1 MALKLKLH
9 VLRGLVICGLF
20 AWLRTAY
27 GNSPSESGGE
37 GSSGMVSG
45 ASPTEFLDKL
55 LEGYDGRIRPYFKG
69 PPVNVTINIFI
80 NSFGAIAETT
90 MDYKLNIFLRQQWS
104 DRRLKFSMWNESLS
118 LDPSLLSKIWVPD
131 LFFANEKGA
140 NFHQVTTQNRL
151 LRVSPE
157 GYILY
162 SLRLTLTLSCPM
174 QLQRFPMDYQM
185 CKMELESFGYTTKDL
200 MFTWAAN
207 DSVQLSDDVELPQ
220 FVIDGIKTTTCTKVY
235 STGSYTCIQATFN
248 LARQM
253 GYYLIQTYI
262 PSLLY
267 VILSWVSFW
276 INMEAAPARVGL
288 GITTV
293 LTMTAQSSGTTSSLP
308 KVSYVKAID
317 IWMAVCLLFVFSA
330 LLEFAAV
337 NFLSRMDKE
346 IQRKKQRK
354 NRRPVKDEDGR
365 KEHRFSPFAA
375 FTMHRGGPHENHAAD
390 VDLQQRRNS
399 KVGLK
404 QDGSPAVAIL
414 QPNPAQA
421 ERDKAKEEINKT
433 RFHNYAKKV
442 DYISRTAFPITFLVF
457 NMVYWLI
464 YLVILQKPY
473 A

>member
-1 MALKLKLH
+1 M
-9 VLRGLVICGLF
+9 GCQSGVIHTGTP
-20 AWLRTAY
+20 ARQEPRTDP
-27 GNSPSESGGE
+27 GIPEQPSESGGE

-185 CKMELESFGYTTKDL
+185 CKMELES
-200 MFTWAAN
+200 
-207 DSVQLSDDVELPQ
+207 
-220 FVIDGIKTTTCTKVY
+220 C
-235 STGSYTCIQATFN
+235 SYTCIQATFN

-399 KVGLK
+399 K
-404 QDGSPAVAIL
+404 DGSPAVAIL

>member
-1 MALKLKLH
+1 MANLSVGKIRFGAIKA
-9 VLRGLVICGLF
+9 G
-20 AWLRTAY
+20 TAY
-27 GNSPSESGGE
+27 FSPIAFSGPGNHLCRINEVWRKAAPG
-37 GSSGMVSG
+37 VSRTVPG
-45 ASPTEFLDKL
+45 ANLRSCAHGDYPK
-55 LEGYDGRIRPYFKG
+55 P

-104 DRRLKFSMWNESLS
+104 DSRLQFNMWNESL
-118 LDPSLLSKIWVPD
+118 I
-131 LFFANEKGA
+131 
-140 NFHQVTTQNRL
+140 
-151 LRVSPE
+151 
-157 GYILY
+157 
-162 SLRLTLTLSCPM
+162 
-174 QLQRFPMDYQM
+174 
-185 CKMELESFGYTTKDL
+185 GYTTKDL

-399 KVGLK
+399 K
-404 QDGSPAVAIL
+404 DGSPAVAIL

-421 ERDKAKEEINKT
+421 ERDKAKEEMNKT